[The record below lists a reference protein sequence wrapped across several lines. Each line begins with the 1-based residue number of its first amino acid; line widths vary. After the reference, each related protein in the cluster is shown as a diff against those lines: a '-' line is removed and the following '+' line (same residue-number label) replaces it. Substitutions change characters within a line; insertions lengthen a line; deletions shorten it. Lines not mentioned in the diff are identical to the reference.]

1 MTSSDAAA
9 PINVDLYVDPACPY
23 AFQTARWI
31 LEVAKVRDISTTCN
45 VMSLAELNGS
55 KPDLPP
61 EWAEWLVKAWRPV
74 RVLTAAR
81 LAHGQDVVWPLY
93 LAMATQIHIG
103 KVEDYD
109 VVIANALAEA
119 GLPAE
124 LAATAD
130 STEFDDEVRASHH
143 RGMDPVG
150 MDVGTP
156 VIHVPGEN
164 GEPVAFFGPV
174 ITRLITGEVAGRLW
188 DGTVLVASTPGFFE
202 IKRSRTESPIFE

>member
-124 LAATAD
+124 LAAAAD

-188 DGTVLVASTPGFFE
+188 DGTVLVASTPGLFE

>member
-1 MTSSDAAA
+1 MTSSNSAA
-9 PINVDLYVDPACPY
+9 PTSVDIFVDPACPF

-31 LEVAKVRDISTTCN
+31 LEVAKVREISTTCN
-45 VMSLAELNGS
+45 VMSLAVLNGD
-55 KPDLPP
+55 KPDLPA
-61 EWAEWLVKAWRPV
+61 EWAQWLEKAWRPV

-119 GLPAE
+119 DLPVE
-124 LAATAD
+124 LAVAAD

-143 RGMDPVG
+143 RGMDLVG

-156 VIHVPGEN
+156 VIHVPGAD
-164 GEPVAFFGPV
+164 GETVAFFGPV
-174 ITRLITGEVAGRLW
+174 ITRLLTGEAAGRLW
-188 DGTVLVASTPGFFE
+188 DGTLLVASTPGFFE

>member
-81 LAHGQDVVWPLY
+81 LAHGHDVVWPLY

-124 LAATAD
+124 LAAAAD

>member
-124 LAATAD
+124 LAAAAD

>member
-124 LAATAD
+124 LAAAAD

-156 VIHVPGEN
+156 VSHVPGEN

>member
-1 MTSSDAAA
+1 MTSSSASASVPVA
-9 PINVDLYVDPACPY
+9 IYVDPACPF
-23 AFQTARWI
+23 AFQTARWV

-45 VMSLAELNGS
+45 VMSLAELNGG
-55 KPDLPP
+55 KPDMAP

-81 LAHGQDVVWPLY
+81 LAHGQDVMWPLY
-93 LAMATQIHIG
+93 LSMATQIHVG
-103 KVEDYD
+103 TVEDYD

-124 LAATAD
+124 LAAAAD

-143 RGMDPVG
+143 RGMDLVG

-156 VIHVPGEN
+156 VIHVPGAD
-164 GEPVAFFGPV
+164 GETVAFFGPV
-174 ITRLITGEVAGRLW
+174 ITRLVTGEVAGRLW

-202 IKRSRTESPIFE
+202 IKRSRTERPMFD